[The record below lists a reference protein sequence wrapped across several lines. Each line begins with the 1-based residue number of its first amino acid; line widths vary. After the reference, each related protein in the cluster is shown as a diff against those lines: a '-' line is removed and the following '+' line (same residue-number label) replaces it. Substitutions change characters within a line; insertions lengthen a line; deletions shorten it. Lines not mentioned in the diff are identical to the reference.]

1 MYAPDADTCFISFMS
16 KIVLNEI
23 DESGGA
29 AANPFAAPFDAA
41 GGGEPV
47 HVIYGGADRYT
58 SETPAKLGRLARA
71 AMQNWAADARTFAEA
86 MGLPDD
92 EGFSAAVYERTLAKL
107 SSEPIEDLRI
117 DFEDGYGFRTDEEE
131 DADAARSAAELA
143 KAFSEGTITRH
154 CGFRIKS
161 FADETRRRAERT
173 LQIFTDAFFSATEG
187 KLPPNFVVT
196 LPKISDKHEISD
208 LCEMLDE
215 IEEKHGINGRR
226 IGVELVIETPL
237 AIIDHKGR
245 CPLKKFVKAAD
256 GRCTSAHLGA
266 YDYTSLLGISADRQD
281 IRHRACDHA
290 RSVMLAALAP
300 LGIRLSD
307 SVTTLLPMPL
317 HKGDGLTDEQTA
329 ENKAAVHA
337 GWRKH
342 FENVTAS
349 MSDGFYQSWDL
360 HPNQLPARFAAV
372 FAFYLRAKDA
382 QAARLKTFVQNA
394 TKASMTGN
402 TFDDAASVHGI
413 LNFFRRGMDCG
424 AFSRDEIADLTGL

>member
-1 MYAPDADTCFISFMS
+1 MS
-16 KIVLNEI
+16 KIILNEI
-23 DESGGA
+23 DESGA
-29 AANPFAAPFDAA
+29 AVDPFAAPFDVA

-47 HVIYGGADRYT
+47 HVIYGGADRY
-58 SETPAKLGRLARA
+58 SAETPAKLGRLAAA
-71 AMQNWAADARTFAEA
+71 AMDKWAPDADVFAKA
-86 MGLPDD
+86 MGLSGDGDPA
-92 EGFSAAVYERTLAKL
+92 AAVYERTLAKL
-107 SSEPIEDLRI
+107 NAEPIEDLRI
-117 DFEDGYGFRTDEEE
+117 DLEDGYGFRPDEEE
-131 DADAARSAAELA
+131 DADAVRSAAELA
-143 KAFSEGTITRH
+143 KAFAEKTITRH

-161 FADETRRRAERT
+161 FAPETRRRAERT
-173 LQIFTDAFFSATEG
+173 LEIFTDTFFAATKGE
-187 KLPPNFVVT
+187 LPPNFVVT
-196 LPKISDKHEISD
+196 LPKISEKHEIAD
-208 LCEMLDE
+208 LCEMLDA
-215 IEEKHGINGRR
+215 IEKKHGVINGR

-281 IRHRACDHA
+281 IRHPACGHA

-307 SVTTLLPMPL
+307 SVTTLLPMPI
-317 HKGDGLTDEQTA
+317 HKGDGLTDTQIS
-329 ENKAAVHA
+329 ENEAAVHA
-337 GWRKH
+337 GWRRH

-372 FAFYLRAKDA
+372 FAFYLRAKNA
-382 QAARLKTFVQNA
+382 QAARLKSFVANA

-413 LNFFRRGMDCG
+413 LTFFKRGMDCG
-424 AFSRDEIADLTGL
+424 AFTREEVAELTGL

>member
-1 MYAPDADTCFISFMS
+1 MS
-16 KIVLNEI
+16 KIILNEI
-23 DESGGA
+23 GENGDA
-29 AANPFAAPFDAA
+29 AVVNPFAAPFEAA

-47 HVIYGGADRYT
+47 HVIYGGADRY
-58 SETPAKLGRLARA
+58 SAETPAKLGKLAIA
-71 AMQNWAADARTFAEA
+71 AMQKWAPDVGTFAKA
-86 MGLPDD
+86 IGLPEDAD
-92 EGFSAAVYERTLAKL
+92 LAAAVYERTLAKL
-107 SSEPIEDLRI
+107 TAEPIEDLRI
-117 DFEDGYGFRTDEEE
+117 DFEDGYGFRSDDDE
-131 DADAARSAAELA
+131 DADARRSATELA
-143 KAFSEGTITRH
+143 RAFAENTITRH

-161 FADETRRRAERT
+161 FADTTRGRAERT
-173 LQIFTDAFFSATEG
+173 LKIFTNTFFTATNG

-196 LPKISDKHEISD
+196 LPKISDKHEIAD

-215 IEEKHGINGRR
+215 IQEKQGIKNGR
-226 IGVELVIETPL
+226 IGVELIIETPL

-307 SVTTLLPMPL
+307 SVTTLLPMPI
-317 HKGDGLTDEQTA
+317 HKGENLTDEQTA
-329 ENKAAVHA
+329 ENQTAVHA
-337 GWRKH
+337 GWREH
-342 FENVTAS
+342 FENVTDS

-372 FAFYLRAKDA
+372 FAFYLRAKNA
-382 QAARLKTFVQNA
+382 QAARLKGFVENA

-424 AFSRDEIADLTGL
+424 AFSREEVAELTGL

>member
-1 MYAPDADTCFISFMS
+1 MS

-23 DESGGA
+23 DESGDPSVG
-29 AANPFAAPFDAA
+29 NPFAEPFDAA
-41 GGGEPV
+41 GGGEPI
-47 HVIYGGADRYT
+47 HVIYGGADRY
-58 SETPAKLGRLARA
+58 SAETPAKLGRLAAA
-71 AMQNWAADARTFAEA
+71 AMQKWAPDAKTFAKA
-86 MGLPDD
+86 MGLPKDSD
-92 EGFSAAVYERTLAKL
+92 AEEVYERTLAKL
-107 SSEPIEDLRI
+107 TNEPVEDFRI
-117 DFEDGYGFRTDEEE
+117 DFEDGYGFRSDDDE
-131 DADAARSAAELA
+131 DADAARSAVELA
-143 KAFSEGTITRH
+143 KALAENTITRH

-161 FADETRRRAERT
+161 FANATRSRAERT
-173 LQIFTDAFFSATEG
+173 LKIFTDAFFTATEG

-196 LPKISDKHEISD
+196 LPKISDKHEIAD

-215 IEEKHGINGRR
+215 IEEKHGVKSGR
-226 IGVELVIETPL
+226 IGLELIIETPL

-307 SVTTLLPMPL
+307 SVTTLLPTPI
-317 HKGDGLTDEQTA
+317 HRSEVLTDEQTA
-329 ENKAAVHA
+329 ENTAAVHA

-360 HPNQLPARFAAV
+360 HPNQLPARFGAV
-372 FAFYLRAKDA
+372 YAFYLRAKNA
-382 QAARLKTFVQNA
+382 QAARLKNFVQNA

-424 AFSRDEIADLTGL
+424 AFSREEVAELTGL